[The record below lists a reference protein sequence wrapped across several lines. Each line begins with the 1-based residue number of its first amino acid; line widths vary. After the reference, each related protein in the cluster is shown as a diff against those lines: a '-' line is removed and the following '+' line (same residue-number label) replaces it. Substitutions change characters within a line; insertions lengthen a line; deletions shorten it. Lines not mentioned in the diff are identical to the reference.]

1 MQCGAGRNHFGTLN
15 PDLCAMMIRIIK
27 IDLINGNNLPLVR
40 SFTTLRLIDQ
50 KRVKAYKKRLKS
62 FFETVY
68 KKELSVNLTYT
79 EIESKYTNEQP

>member
-1 MQCGAGRNHFGTLN
+1 MRLNSCRNHFNDRFDDCT
-15 PDLCAMMIRIIK
+15 AMMIRIIK
-27 IDLINGNNLPLVR
+27 IDLINGNNLPFVR
-40 SFTTLRLIDQ
+40 SFTTCRLIEQ

-79 EIESKYTNEQP
+79 DVESKYTNEL

>member
-1 MQCGAGRNHFGTLN
+1 
-15 PDLCAMMIRIIK
+15 MMIRIIK

-50 KRVKAYKKRLKS
+50 KRVKSYKKRLKS

-79 EIESKYTNEQP
+79 EIESKYTNEP

>member
-1 MQCGAGRNHFGTLN
+1 MRFIRWMDNFNDSFSNYT
-15 PDLCAMMIRIIK
+15 AMMIRIIK

-40 SFTTLRLIDQ
+40 SFTTYRTIDQ
-50 KRVKAYKKRLKS
+50 KQVKAYKKRLKS

-79 EIESKYTNEQP
+79 DFESKYMNEP

>member
-1 MQCGAGRNHFGTLN
+1 
-15 PDLCAMMIRIIK
+15 MMIRIIK

-40 SFTTLRLIDQ
+40 SFTTCKIIDQ

-79 EIESKYTNEQP
+79 EVESKYTNEP